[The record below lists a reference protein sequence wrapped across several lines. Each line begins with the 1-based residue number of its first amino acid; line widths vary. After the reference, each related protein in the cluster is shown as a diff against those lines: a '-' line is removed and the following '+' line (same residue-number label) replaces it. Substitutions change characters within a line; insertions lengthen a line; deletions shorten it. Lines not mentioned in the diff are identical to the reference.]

1 MAINIGSRPNPV
13 KTLKRAILV
22 VIICAS
28 ALLGSI
34 GSLGYYAPFQYNLGH
49 KIPPTT
55 RIAQGGELVD
65 SSSNVTTNTVQ
76 ITRNNTL
83 TLTDLFIETQQSVVQ
98 VSGTASDDNPSFGI
112 SLGSGF
118 VYDNSGHIIT
128 NYHVIAGSDPN
139 DISIT
144 FIDGTVYRARVV
156 GTDQYSDLA
165 VLHVEDDVP
174 ADKLVPLPLGNSS
187 ALRVG
192 QEVVAIGNP
201 FGLSGSMT
209 EGIVSGLN
217 RLIPVYQDPF
227 SNVAAP
233 AFSIPDVIQTDAA
246 INPGNSGGP
255 LLDIQGEVVGINSAI
270 FSTTGGSAG
279 VGFAIP
285 SNAIAEIAPVLI
297 ERGTFEHPWLG
308 VSGIDMTPEI
318 AEAIGL
324 GEPRGFL
331 VIDAEPGGPADSA
344 GIRGGDTP
352 VQLDGREITLGG
364 DVILAINDRDV
375 RKIDDMLGYLQQAT
389 QVGEIVPLTVWR
401 EGQIIEIDV
410 TLGARPSL
418 QESP

>member
-1 MAINIGSRPNPV
+1 
-13 KTLKRAILV
+13 LKRAILV
-22 VIICAS
+22 TIICVGV
-28 ALLGSI
+28 LLASI
-34 GSLGYYAPFQYNLGH
+34 GTLGYYTPSQYNLGH
-49 KIPPTT
+49 KIPPAA
-55 RIAQGGELVD
+55 RVAQGGELVD
-65 SSSNVTTNTVQ
+65 SPANVTTNAVQ

-83 TLTDLFIETQQSVVQ
+83 TLEDLFRDTQQSVVQ
-98 VSGTASDDNPSFGI
+98 VSGTATDNNNMFSGVT
-112 SLGSGF
+112 LGSGF
-118 VYDNSGHIIT
+118 VYDNSGHIVT
-128 NYHVIAGSDPN
+128 NYHVVAGDD

-144 FIDGTVYRARVV
+144 FIDGTVYRTRLV

-174 ADKLVPLPLGNSS
+174 TDKLKPLPLGNSS
-187 ALRVG
+187 SLRVG

-255 LLDIQGEVVGINSAI
+255 LLDMEGEVIGINSAI
-270 FSTTGGSAG
+270 FSTTGGFAG
-279 VGFAIP
+279 IGFAIP
-285 SNAIAEIAPVLI
+285 SNTITQVAPSI
-297 ERGTFEHPWLG
+297 ISTGSYQHPWLG

-331 VIDAEPGGPADSA
+331 VIEAAPGGPADSA
-344 GIRGGDTP
+344 GVQGGDTP
-352 VQLDGREITLGG
+352 AQLDGREIPLGG
-364 DVILAINDRDV
+364 DVILAINDKDI
-375 RKIDDMLGYLQQAT
+375 RKIDDVLGYLQQAT
-389 QVGEIVPLTVWR
+389 KVGETVTLTVWR
-401 EGQIIEIDV
+401 DGQIIQIDV
-410 TLGARPSL
+410 TLGPRPSL
-418 QESP
+418 QVSP

>member
-1 MAINIGSRPNPV
+1 MR
-13 KTLKRAILV
+13 TLKRAIIV
-22 VIICAS
+22 MVICAS

-34 GSLGYYAPFQYNLGH
+34 GSLGLYAPSQYNLGH
-49 KIPPTT
+49 KIPPATT
-55 RIAQGGELVD
+55 IAQGGEVVEI
-65 SSSNVTTNTVQ
+65 SPNATANAVQ
-76 ITRNNTL
+76 ITTNNTS
-83 TLTDLFIETQQSVVQ
+83 TLTDLFEQTQQSVVQ
-98 VSGTASDDNPSFGI
+98 VSGTLNEADPLFGI

-118 VYDNSGHIIT
+118 IYDNSGHIIT
-128 NYHVIAGSDPN
+128 NYHVVAGSDPN

-156 GTDQYSDLA
+156 GADQYSDLA
-165 VLHVEDDVP
+165 VLRVEDDIP
-174 ADKLVPLPLGNSS
+174 AEKLIPLPLANSS
-187 ALRVG
+187 GLLVG

-227 SNVAAP
+227 SDITAP

-255 LLDIQGEVVGINSAI
+255 LLNMQGEVVGINSAI
-270 FSTTGGSAG
+270 FSTTGGFAG
-279 VGFAIP
+279 VGFSVP
-285 SNAIAEIAPVLI
+285 SNTIAKVAPVLI
-297 ERGTFEHPWLG
+297 ERGFFEHPWLG

-331 VIDAEPGGPADSA
+331 VIEVAPGGPADSA
-344 GIRGGDTP
+344 GVQGGDTP
-352 VQLDGREITLGG
+352 VQLNGREIPIGG
-364 DVILAINDRDV
+364 DVVLAINDRDV
-375 RKIDDMLGYLQQAT
+375 RKIDDVLGYLQQAT
-389 QVGEIVPLTVWR
+389 QVGETVTLTVWR
-401 EGQIIEIDV
+401 DGQIIEIDV
-410 TLGARPSL
+410 ILGARPSL

>member
-1 MAINIGSRPNPV
+1 MGA
-13 KTLKRAILV
+13 LV
-22 VIICAS
+22 AS
-28 ALLGSI
+28 N
-34 GSLGYYAPFQYNLGH
+34 GSLGYYSPFQYDSGH
-49 KIPPTT
+49 KIPPSTI
-55 RIAQGGELVD
+55 IAQGGELVD
-65 SSSNVTTNTVQ
+65 SSPNVTTNSVQ
-76 ITRNNTL
+76 MTSIDSL
-83 TLTDLFIETQQSVVQ
+83 TLTDLFEETQQSVVQ
-98 VSGTASDDNPSFGI
+98 VSGISSEDNPFLGA

-118 VYDNSGHIIT
+118 IYDNSGHIIT
-128 NYHVIAGSDPN
+128 NFHVIAGSNPD

-174 ADKLVPLPLGNSS
+174 AEKLIPLPLGNSS

-227 SNVAAP
+227 SDVAAP

-255 LLDIQGEVVGINSAI
+255 LLNMQGEVVGTNSAI
-270 FSTTGGSAG
+270 FSTTGGFAG
-279 VGFAIP
+279 VGFAVP
-285 SNAIAEIAPVLI
+285 SNTIAKIAPILI
-297 ERGTFEHPWLG
+297 ERGTFQHPWLG

-331 VIDAEPGGPADSA
+331 VIEAAPGGPADAA
-344 GIRGGDTP
+344 GVQGGNTP
-352 VQLDGREITLGG
+352 VQLAGREIVLGG
-364 DVILAINDRDV
+364 DVILAIDDRDV
-375 RKIDDMLGYLQQAT
+375 RKIDDVLGYLQQAT
-389 QVGEIVPLTVWR
+389 QVGETVTLTVWR
-401 EGQIIEIDV
+401 DGQIMNIGM

-418 QESP
+418 QVSP

>member
-1 MAINIGSRPNPV
+1 M
-13 KTLKRAILV
+13 
-22 VIICAS
+22 IICMG
-28 ALLGSI
+28 ALMASI
-34 GSLGYYAPFQYNLGH
+34 GSLGYYTPSQYDLGH
-49 KIPPTT
+49 KIPPATT
-55 RIAQGGELVD
+55 IAQGGELAD
-65 SSSNVTTNTVQ
+65 SSPNVTTNSVQ
-76 ITRNNTL
+76 MTSIDSL
-83 TLTDLFIETQQSVVQ
+83 TLTDLFEGTQQSVVQ
-98 VSGTASDDNPSFGI
+98 VSGISSEDNPFLGA

-118 VYDNSGHIIT
+118 IYDNSGHVIT
-128 NYHVIAGSDPN
+128 NFHVIAGSNPD

-174 ADKLVPLPLGNSS
+174 ADNIIPLPLGNSS

-227 SNVAAP
+227 SDVAAP

-255 LLDIQGEVVGINSAI
+255 LLNMQGEVVGINSAI
-270 FSTTGGSAG
+270 FSTTGGFAG
-279 VGFAIP
+279 VGFAVP
-285 SNAIAEIAPVLI
+285 SNTIAKIAPILI
-297 ERGTFEHPWLG
+297 ERGTFQHPWLG

-331 VIDAEPGGPADSA
+331 VIEAAPGGPADAA
-344 GIRGGDTP
+344 GVQGGNTP
-352 VQLDGREITLGG
+352 VQLAGREIVLGG
-364 DVILAINDRDV
+364 DVILAINDREV
-375 RKIDDMLGYLQQAT
+375 RKIDDVLGYLQQAT
-389 QVGEIVPLTVWR
+389 EVGETVTLTVWR
-401 EGQIIEIDV
+401 EGQTIQIDV
-410 TLGARPSL
+410 TLAARPSL
-418 QESP
+418 QVSP

>member
-1 MAINIGSRPNPV
+1 MI
-13 KTLKRAILV
+13 LKRAILV
-22 VIICAS
+22 LIICAG

-34 GSLGYYAPFQYNLGH
+34 GTLGYYTPFQYNLGL
-49 KIPPTT
+49 KIPPAT
-55 RIAQGGELVD
+55 RIAQGGEEAD
-65 SSSNVTTNTVQ
+65 SSSNVTANAVQ

-83 TLTDLFIETQQSVVQ
+83 TLTDLFTDTQQSVVQ
-98 VSGTASDDNPSFGI
+98 VSGTVTGNNPSFGI

-118 VYDNSGHIIT
+118 IYDNSGHIIT

-139 DISIT
+139 DISVT
-144 FIDGTVYRARVV
+144 FIDGTVYKARVV
-156 GTDQYSDLA
+156 GADQYSDLA

-174 ADKLVPLPLGNSS
+174 ADKLKPLPLGNSS

-192 QEVVAIGNP
+192 EEVVAIGNP

-209 EGIVSGLN
+209 EGIISGLN
-217 RLIPVYQDPF
+217 RLIPVYQDPL

-255 LLDIQGEVVGINSAI
+255 LLDLQGEVIGINSAI

-308 VSGIDMTPEI
+308 VSGTDMTPEI

-324 GEPRGFL
+324 EEPKGFL
-331 VIDAEPGGPADSA
+331 VIEVEPGGPADTA
-344 GIRGGDTP
+344 GIRGGNTP
-352 VQLDGREITLGG
+352 MQLDGREITLGG

-389 QVGEIVPLTVWR
+389 QVGETVTLTAWR
-401 EGQIIEIDV
+401 NGEIIEIPV

>member
-1 MAINIGSRPNPV
+1 MAICV
-13 KTLKRAILV
+13 
-22 VIICAS
+22 S
-28 ALLGSI
+28 ALLGSL
-34 GSLGYYAPFQYNLGH
+34 GSLGLYAPSQYNLGY
-49 KIPPTT
+49 KIPPATT
-55 RIAQGGELVD
+55 IAQAGELVD
-65 SSSNVTTNTVQ
+65 NSSNATTNAVQ

-83 TLTDLFIETQQSVVQ
+83 TLTDLFGQTQQSVVQ
-98 VSGTASDDNPSFGI
+98 VSGALSEDDPFFGT

-118 VYDNSGHIIT
+118 IYDNSGHIIT
-128 NYHVIAGSDPN
+128 NYHVVAGSDPN

-165 VLHVEDDVP
+165 VLHVEDDIP
-174 ADKLVPLPLGNSS
+174 AEKLIPLPLANSS
-187 ALRVG
+187 GLLVG

-227 SNVAAP
+227 SNVATP

-255 LLDIQGEVVGINSAI
+255 LLNMRGEVVGINSAI
-270 FSTTGGSAG
+270 FSTTGGFAG
-279 VGFAIP
+279 VGFAVP
-285 SNAIAEIAPVLI
+285 SNTIAKVAPVLI
-297 ERGTFEHPWLG
+297 ERGFFEHPWLG
-308 VSGIDMTPEI
+308 VSGIDMTPET
-318 AEAIGL
+318 AETIGL

-331 VIDAEPGGPADSA
+331 VIEVAPGGPADGA
-344 GIRGGDTP
+344 GVQGGDTP
-352 VQLDGREITLGG
+352 MQLNGMEIPLGG
-364 DVILAINDRDV
+364 DVVLAINDRDV
-375 RKIDDMLGYLQQAT
+375 RKIDDVLGYLQQAT
-389 QVGEIVPLTVWR
+389 QVGETVTLTVWR
-401 EGQIIEIDV
+401 DGQIIEIDV

>member
-1 MAINIGSRPNPV
+1 VAICV
-13 KTLKRAILV
+13 
-22 VIICAS
+22 S
-28 ALLGSI
+28 ALLGSL
-34 GSLGYYAPFQYNLGH
+34 GSLGLYAPSQYNLGY
-49 KIPPTT
+49 KIPPATT
-55 RIAQGGELVD
+55 IAQAGELVD
-65 SSSNVTTNTVQ
+65 NSSNATTNAVQ

-83 TLTDLFIETQQSVVQ
+83 TLTDLFGQTQQSVVQ
-98 VSGTASDDNPSFGI
+98 VSGALSEDDPFFGT

-118 VYDNSGHIIT
+118 IYDNSGHIIT
-128 NYHVIAGSDPN
+128 NYHVVAGSDPN

-165 VLHVEDDVP
+165 VLHVEDDIP
-174 ADKLVPLPLGNSS
+174 AEKLIPLPLANSS
-187 ALRVG
+187 GLLVG

-227 SNVAAP
+227 SNVATP

-255 LLDIQGEVVGINSAI
+255 LLNMRGEVVGINSAI
-270 FSTTGGSAG
+270 FSTTGGFAG
-279 VGFAIP
+279 VGFAVP
-285 SNAIAEIAPVLI
+285 SNTIAKIAPVLI
-297 ERGTFEHPWLG
+297 ERGFFEHPWLG
-308 VSGIDMTPEI
+308 VSGIDMTPET

-331 VIDAEPGGPADSA
+331 VIEVAPGGPADGA
-344 GIRGGDTP
+344 GVQGGDTP
-352 VQLDGREITLGG
+352 MQLNGMEIPLGG
-364 DVILAINDRDV
+364 DVVLAINDRDV
-375 RKIDDMLGYLQQAT
+375 RKIDDVLGYLQQAT
-389 QVGEIVPLTVWR
+389 QVGETVTLTVWR
-401 EGQIIEIDV
+401 DGQIIEIDV

>member
-1 MAINIGSRPNPV
+1 M
-13 KTLKRAILV
+13 
-22 VIICAS
+22 IICVS

-34 GSLGYYAPFQYNLGH
+34 GSLGYYAPSQYNLGY
-49 KIPPTT
+49 KITPTT
-55 RIAQGGELVD
+55 TIAQGGELVD
-65 SSSNVTTNTVQ
+65 SPSNVTTNAAP
-76 ITRNNTL
+76 ITRNDSL
-83 TLTDLFIETQQSVVQ
+83 TLTDLFEETQQSVVQ
-98 VSGTASDDNPSFGI
+98 VSGTSSEDNPFFGI

-118 VYDNSGHIIT
+118 IYDNSGHIIT
-128 NYHVIAGSDPN
+128 NYHVVAGSNPE

-174 ADKLVPLPLGNSS
+174 ADKLIPLPLGNSS
-187 ALRVG
+187 TLLVG

-270 FSTTGGSAG
+270 FSTTGGFAG
-279 VGFAIP
+279 VGFAVP
-285 SNAIAEIAPVLI
+285 SNTIAKVAPILI
-297 ERGTFEHPWLG
+297 QTGVFEHPWLG

-331 VIDAEPGGPADSA
+331 VIEAAPGGPADEA
-344 GIRGGDTP
+344 GIQGGNTP
-352 VQLDGREITLGG
+352 AQLEGREIVLGG
-364 DVILAINDRDV
+364 DVILAIDDRGV
-375 RKIDDMLGYLQQAT
+375 RKIDDVLGYLQQAT
-389 QVGEIVPLTVWR
+389 EVGETITLTAWR

>member
-1 MAINIGSRPNPV
+1 
-13 KTLKRAILV
+13 L
-22 VIICAS
+22 
-28 ALLGSI
+28 
-34 GSLGYYAPFQYNLGH
+34 GSLGSLGLYAPSQYNLGY
-49 KIPPTT
+49 KIPPATT
-55 RIAQGGELVD
+55 IAQAGELVD
-65 SSSNVTTNTVQ
+65 NSSNATTNAVQ

-83 TLTDLFIETQQSVVQ
+83 TLTDLFGQTQQSVVQ
-98 VSGTASDDNPSFGI
+98 VSGALSEDDPFFGT

-118 VYDNSGHIIT
+118 IYDNSGHIIT
-128 NYHVIAGSDPN
+128 NYHVVAGSDPN

-165 VLHVEDDVP
+165 VLHVEDDIP
-174 ADKLVPLPLGNSS
+174 AEKLIPLPLANSS
-187 ALRVG
+187 GLLVG

-227 SNVAAP
+227 SNVATP

-255 LLDIQGEVVGINSAI
+255 LLNMRGEVVGINSAI
-270 FSTTGGSAG
+270 FSTTGGFAG
-279 VGFAIP
+279 VGFSVP
-285 SNAIAEIAPVLI
+285 SNTIAKVAPVLI
-297 ERGTFEHPWLG
+297 ERGFFEHPWLG
-308 VSGIDMTPEI
+308 VSGIDMTPET
-318 AEAIGL
+318 AETIGL

-331 VIDAEPGGPADSA
+331 VIEVAPGGPADGA
-344 GIRGGDTP
+344 GVQGGDTP
-352 VQLDGREITLGG
+352 MQLNGMEIPLGG
-364 DVILAINDRDV
+364 DVVLAINDRDV
-375 RKIDDMLGYLQQAT
+375 RKIDDVLGYLQQAT
-389 QVGEIVPLTVWR
+389 QVGETVTLTVWR
-401 EGQIIEIDV
+401 DGQIIEIDV

>member
-1 MAINIGSRPNPV
+1 M
-13 KTLKRAILV
+13 
-22 VIICAS
+22 IICAS

-34 GSLGYYAPFQYNLGH
+34 GSLEYYAPSQYNLGH
-49 KIPPTT
+49 EIPPATT
-55 RIAQGGELVD
+55 IAQGGELVD
-65 SSSNVTTNTVQ
+65 SSSNVTTSAVQ

-83 TLTDLFIETQQSVVQ
+83 TLADLFTETQQSVVQ
-98 VSGTASDDNPSFGI
+98 VSGTVSDDNSFFGI

-128 NYHVIAGSDPN
+128 NYHVVLGSDPN

-174 ADKLVPLPLGNSS
+174 ADKLIPLPIGNSS
-187 ALRVG
+187 GLRVG
-192 QEVVAIGNP
+192 QGVVAIGNP

-255 LLDIQGEVVGINSAI
+255 LLDIQGEVVGTNSAI
-270 FSTTGGSAG
+270 FSTTGGFAG
-279 VGFAIP
+279 VGFSVP
-285 SNAIAEIAPVLI
+285 SNTIAKIAPILI
-297 ERGTFEHPWLG
+297 ESGSFEHPWLG

-324 GEPRGFL
+324 GDPRGFL
-331 VIDAEPGGPADSA
+331 VIDTAPDGPAAMA
-344 GIRGGDTP
+344 GIQGGDTP
-352 VQLDGREITLGG
+352 AQLGGREIPLGG
-364 DVILAINDRDV
+364 DVIFAIDDRDV
-375 RKIDDMLGYLQQAT
+375 RKIDDVLGYLQQAKE
-389 QVGEIVPLTVWR
+389 VGETVTLTVWR
-401 EGQIIEIDV
+401 DGQIMNIDV

-418 QESP
+418 QDSP

>member
-1 MAINIGSRPNPV
+1 MAICV
-13 KTLKRAILV
+13 
-22 VIICAS
+22 S
-28 ALLGSI
+28 ALLGSL
-34 GSLGYYAPFQYNLGH
+34 GSLGLYAPSQYNLGY
-49 KIPPTT
+49 KIPPATT
-55 RIAQGGELVD
+55 IAQAGELVD
-65 SSSNVTTNTVQ
+65 NSSNATTNAVQ

-83 TLTDLFIETQQSVVQ
+83 TLTDLFGQTQQSVVQ
-98 VSGTASDDNPSFGI
+98 VSGALSEDDPFFGT

-118 VYDNSGHIIT
+118 IYDNSGHIIT
-128 NYHVIAGSDPN
+128 NYHVVAGSDPN

-165 VLHVEDDVP
+165 VLHVEDDIP
-174 ADKLVPLPLGNSS
+174 AEKLIPLPLANSS
-187 ALRVG
+187 GLLVG

-227 SNVAAP
+227 SDITAP

-255 LLDIQGEVVGINSAI
+255 LLNMRGEVVGINSAI
-270 FSTTGGSAG
+270 FSTTGGFAG
-279 VGFAIP
+279 VGFSVP
-285 SNAIAEIAPVLI
+285 SNTIAKVAPVLI
-297 ERGTFEHPWLG
+297 ERGFFEHPWLG

-331 VIDAEPGGPADSA
+331 VIEVAPGGPADGA
-344 GIRGGDTP
+344 GIQGGDTP
-352 VQLDGREITLGG
+352 MQLNGREIPLGG
-364 DVILAINDRDV
+364 DVVLAINDRDV
-375 RKIDDMLGYLQQAT
+375 RKIDDVLGYLQQAT
-389 QVGEIVPLTVWR
+389 QVGETVTLTVWR
-401 EGQIIEIDV
+401 DGQIIEIDV

>member
-1 MAINIGSRPNPV
+1 
-13 KTLKRAILV
+13 

-34 GSLGYYAPFQYNLGH
+34 GSLGLYAPFQYNLGH
-49 KIPPTT
+49 KITPATT
-55 RIAQGGELVD
+55 IAQGGELAD
-65 SSSNVTTNTVQ
+65 SSSNVTTNAIQ

-83 TLTDLFIETQQSVVQ
+83 PLTDLFTETQQSVVQ
-98 VSGTASDDNPSFGI
+98 VSGTSSDVNAFPGV

-118 VYDNSGHIIT
+118 VYDNSGRVIT
-128 NYHVIAGSDPN
+128 NYHVVAASDPN
-139 DISIT
+139 DINIT
-144 FIDGTVYRARVV
+144 FVDGTVYRARIV

-165 VLHVEDDVP
+165 VLHVEEEEDVP
-174 ADKLVPLPLGNSS
+174 ADKLIPLPLGNSS

-192 QEVVAIGNP
+192 QEVAAIGNP

-209 EGIVSGLN
+209 EGIVSGLH

-255 LLDIQGEVVGINSAI
+255 LLDRQGEVIGINTAI

-285 SNAIAEIAPVLI
+285 SNTIAKIAPILI
-297 ERGTFEHPWLG
+297 ERGSFQHPWLG

-318 AEAIGL
+318 GEAVGL
-324 GEPRGFL
+324 GEPKGFL
-331 VIDAEPGGPADSA
+331 VIEAVPGGPADSA
-344 GIRGGDTP
+344 GVRGGDTP
-352 VQLDGREITLGG
+352 VQLSGGEIPLGG

-375 RKIDDMLGYLQQAT
+375 RKIDDMLGYLEQAT
-389 QVGEIVPLTVWR
+389 QVGETVTLTVWR
-401 EGQIIEIDV
+401 DGQIIEIPV